1 MRCDAH
7 LRGMLISLTGYMCS
21 GKSRVG
27 RALSQRSSLP
37 FHDLDR
43 LVEQAIGGP
52 ITPFFLREGE
62 AAFRAVEADVL
73 LHTLKHARG
82 VLATGGGSLLDPEM
96 MAHAQRV
103 GTVVYL
109 DVPYEVLV
117 QRILRAGR
125 DRPLYF
131 GADEAEVRSRTG
143 SLLAERAE
151 AYARATIHVNAD
163 GAPEEVVDR
172 ILAALGP
179 LQEM

>member
-1 MRCDAH
+1 
-7 LRGMLISLTGYMCS
+7 MLISLTGYMCS

-27 RALSQRSSLP
+27 RALAKRLEVP

-43 LVEQAIGGP
+43 LLEDGIGGP

-62 AAFRAVEADVL
+62 AAFRALEAKML
-73 LHTLKHARG
+73 LHTVAHAEG
-82 VLATGGGSLLDPEM
+82 VLATGGGTLVDPALMARARAAGPVVLLDVS
-96 MAHAQRV
+96 H
-103 GTVVYL
+103 
-109 DVPYEVLV
+109 EVLV

-131 GADEAEVRSRTG
+131 RADEAEVRSRTET
-143 SLLAERAE
+143 LLTERTAG
-151 AYARATIHVNAD
+151 YDRATHRVDGD

-172 ILAALGP
+172 ILAVLGP